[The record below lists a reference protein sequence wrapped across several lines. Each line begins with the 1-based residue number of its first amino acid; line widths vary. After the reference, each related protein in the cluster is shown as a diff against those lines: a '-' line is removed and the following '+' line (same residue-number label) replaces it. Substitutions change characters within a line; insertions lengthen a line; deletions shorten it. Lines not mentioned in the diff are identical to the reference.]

1 MADKN
6 SQYVVY
12 RGLEQGNKFFSTN
25 NPNEPE
31 SEKVKL
37 LDGTVA
43 YEILGYAD
51 TGDEARQIIYG
62 AKGIPS
68 LADLM
73 LTNLTEIERKF
84 LNGNED

>member
-6 SQYVVY
+6 SPYIVY

-37 LDGTVA
+37 DDGTVA
-43 YEILGYAD
+43 YEILGYAE
-51 TGDEARQIIYG
+51 TPDEARAIIWPKRQPTFPELLIQNM
-62 AKGIPS
+62 AEIIPK
-68 LADLM
+68 
-73 LTNLTEIERKF
+73 N
-84 LNGNED
+84 